1 MKWPPMYKMPSPRA
15 AEEGSKA
22 YALPEYLW
30 KNSFWGEIERIPLS
44 MIDFAG
50 GAHLSFSEDGYS
62 V

>member
-1 MKWPPMYKMPSPRA
+1 MPSARA

-30 KNSFWGEIERIPLS
+30 KNYFWDDIKRIPLS
-44 MIDFAG
+44 MIDFVMQG
-50 GAHLSFSEDGYS
+50 WWCPLSFSEDGYS